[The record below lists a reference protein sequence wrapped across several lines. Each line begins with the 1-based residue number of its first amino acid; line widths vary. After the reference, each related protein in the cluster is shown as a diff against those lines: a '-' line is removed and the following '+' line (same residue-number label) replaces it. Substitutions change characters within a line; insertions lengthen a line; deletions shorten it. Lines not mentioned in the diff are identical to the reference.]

1 MQQRSVASFY
11 FTINRSERQEICESV
26 PLEYTRKGQKKIVET
41 SQSVYHISQK
51 QRDIMWHICYSF
63 ICLSIIWQ
71 IAMKELSTML
81 DTIILRTEEFLEN
94 MPKAIRKKK
103 GQFFTSR
110 ETAMFMA
117 GLFDLTSIPQ
127 SLEILDPGTG
137 TAILSAAL
145 IDRINN
151 EKFEEIIFA
160 FKPSIEGE
168 TTSLYIKKILEN
180 IDIKITR
187 LASGVPIGADMEYI
201 DSLTLERA
209 LNDRKELE

>member
-1 MQQRSVASFY
+1 
-11 FTINRSERQEICESV
+11 
-26 PLEYTRKGQKKIVET
+26 
-41 SQSVYHISQK
+41 
-51 QRDIMWHICYSF
+51 
-63 ICLSIIWQ
+63 
-71 IAMKELSTML
+71 ML

-151 EKFEEIIFA
+151 E
-160 FKPSIEGE
+160 
-168 TTSLYIKKILEN
+168 T
-180 IDIKITR
+180 
-187 LASGVPIGADMEYI
+187 
-201 DSLTLERA
+201 
-209 LNDRKELE
+209 